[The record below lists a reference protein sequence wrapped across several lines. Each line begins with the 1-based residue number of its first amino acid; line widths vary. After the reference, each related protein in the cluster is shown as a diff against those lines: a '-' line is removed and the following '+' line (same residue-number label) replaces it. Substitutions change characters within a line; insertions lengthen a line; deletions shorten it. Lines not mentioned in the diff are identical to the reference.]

1 LLLREVIL
9 ILAAAPFVYYVLTLW
24 ASVTY
29 FRRKAR
35 TSVSQFEFSPSVSI
49 LKPVRGL
56 DREAYENFA
65 SFCQQNYPEYE
76 VLFCVLSADDPS
88 VPVIERLQRNFP
100 DGRIRL
106 LVGAPP
112 IGTSD
117 KLNKLCRLVKE
128 ASYDLL
134 VISDSDVRVGPNYL
148 QDVVA
153 PFADPNVGAVT
164 VLFRSLIGGSFG
176 ARLDASGSAVEFAT
190 SALLSQRLE
199 GIRFTLGFTMATT
212 KKQLAEIGGFEGFA
226 SHYVDDYELGRRI
239 TQRGYRVELAR
250 TIVSMVYPR
259 ESLFQ
264 FVRHELRWTIGLRN
278 VRPMGH
284 AAIGFTFG
292 LPWTLLAAGAAPSAR
307 LATFYI
313 LAYLVFRSVV
323 YLTVGVWG
331 LQDAIVKRNWWL
343 APLRDLANFGVW
355 VVSFFTDRIRWRG
368 VDYRVRKGLLIP
380 LEKLQREVSPL
391 SVELNS
397 DGVNG
402 GGKIGVEA
410 KEGIELPTPLAV
422 LTVQQ
427 ANIATLVQAKG
438 SRDADH

>member
-1 LLLREVIL
+1 
-9 ILAAAPFVYYVLTLW
+9 
-24 ASVTY
+24 
-29 FRRKAR
+29 
-35 TSVSQFEFSPSVSI
+35 
-49 LKPVRGL
+49 
-56 DREAYENFA
+56 
-65 SFCQQNYPEYE
+65 
-76 VLFCVLSADDPS
+76 
-88 VPVIERLQRNFP
+88 
-100 DGRIRL
+100 
-106 LVGAPP
+106 
-112 IGTSD
+112 
-117 KLNKLCRLVKE
+117 VKE
-128 ASYDLL
+128 ASYDVL

-153 PFADPNVGAVT
+153 PFGDPKVGAVT

-212 KKQLAEIGGFEGFA
+212 KERLAEIGGFEGFA
-226 SHYVDDYELGRRI
+226 SYYVDDYELGRRI

-250 TIVSMVYPR
+250 TIVSMVYPL

-278 VRPMGH
+278 VRPIGH

-292 LPWTLLAAGAAPSAR
+292 LPWVLLAAGAAPSAR
-307 LATFYI
+307 LAALYI

-343 APLRDLANFGVW
+343 APLRDMANFGIW
-355 VVSFFTDRIRWRG
+355 VTSFFTNRICWRG
-368 VDYRVRKGLLIP
+368 VDYRVKKGLLIP
-380 LEKLQREVSPL
+380 LVEIPL
-391 SVELNS
+391 SAELNS
-397 DGVNG
+397 NGVNE
-402 GGKIGVEA
+402 GGKTGLEV
-410 KEGIELPTPLAV
+410 KEGIQLDAPLAV
-422 LTVQQ
+422 LTLRQ

-438 SRDADH
+438 TNEGET